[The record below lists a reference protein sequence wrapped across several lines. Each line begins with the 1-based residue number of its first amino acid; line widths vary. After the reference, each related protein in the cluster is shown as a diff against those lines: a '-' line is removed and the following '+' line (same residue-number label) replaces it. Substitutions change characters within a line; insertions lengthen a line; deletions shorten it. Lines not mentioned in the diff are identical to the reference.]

1 MLQSVEYQPKPYL
14 EWLWRVKDFRQV
26 VYRKTLT
33 KTGPARLLL
42 WTMRAGIA
50 AQYIAAI
57 FLYIDSVNNKEWAG
71 IAYAVGTFFIAP
83 IMWAHLLIVPL
94 IVGEWMIIRP
104 RNALKIRK
112 SSAIFAKHPGVKVA
126 IAGSYG
132 KTTMKE
138 ILLMVLS
145 EGKKVKAT
153 PANRNVP
160 ISHAQFADGLAGNE
174 EILIIEYGEGAPG
187 DIRKFAKNTHP
198 NVGVI
203 TGLAPAHLDRYKTLD
218 AAGKDIFSLAD
229 YVDKNEVYVNG
240 DSEAAALF
248 IKDNFTIFG
257 STGINGWKVN
267 NIKNDLGGLKFELHT
282 PSSSMKL
289 KTKLL
294 GRHLIGPLVL
304 AAYLGRRYGLTPAQI
319 EKGISNIEPFE
330 HRMKPYQLSGAWII
344 DDTYNGNIDGLKA
357 GLALLKELP
366 AKRKIYI
373 TPGLVDQGEDQHGI
387 HMELG
392 RAIKKAAP
400 DQVVLMKHSVTDA
413 IIEGMKGY
421 KGQLII
427 ETDPLDFYTNLDKFV
442 AAGDLVLMQNDWPD
456 NYN

>member
-1 MLQSVEYQPKPYL
+1 MLQSVEYHPKPYL

-33 KTGPARLLL
+33 KTGPARVLL

-50 AQYIAAI
+50 AQYIVAI
-57 FLYIDSVNNKEWAG
+57 FLYLNSVNNKEWAG
-71 IAYAVGTFFIAP
+71 IAYAVGIFFIAP

-94 IVGEWMIIRP
+94 IVGEWIIIRP

-112 SSAIFAKHPGVKVA
+112 SSVIFAKHPGVKVA

-138 ILLMVLS
+138 ILLTVLS

-160 ISHAQFADGLAGNE
+160 ISHARFADSLSGNE

-187 DIRKFAKNTHP
+187 DIRRLAKNTHP

-218 AAGKDIFSLAD
+218 AAGEDIFSLAE
-229 YVDKNEVYVNG
+229 YVDENEIYVSG
-240 DSEAAALF
+240 DSAAAKTFL
-248 IKDNFTIFG
+248 KDNFTIFG
-257 STGINGWKVN
+257 ISGIDDWKVK
-267 NIKNDLGGLKFELHT
+267 NIKNDLDGLRFELQA
-282 PSSSMKL
+282 PSSKL
-289 KTKLL
+289 KLQTKLL

-304 AAYLGRRYGLTPAQI
+304 AAYFGSKYGLTSTQI
-319 EKGISNIEPFE
+319 EKGISDIEPFE

-344 DDTYNGNIDGLKA
+344 DDTYNGNINGLKA

-373 TPGLVDQGEDQHGI
+373 TPGLVDQGKDEHGI
-387 HMELG
+387 HLELG
-392 RAIKKAAP
+392 KVIKKAAP
-400 DQVVLMKHSVTDA
+400 DQVVLMKNSVTDA
-413 IIEGMKGY
+413 IVEGMKGY

-427 ETDPLDFYTNLDKFV
+427 EADPLGFYTNLDKFV